1 MNKKELKP
9 KEIVKELDR
18 YIISQD
24 EAKRAIA
31 IAIRNRWRRQRVK
44 GLMRE
49 EILPNNLILIGPTGV
64 GKTEIA
70 RRIAR
75 LVDAPFIKVEASK
88 YTEVGYVGR
97 DVEAMVRDLMNISVN
112 MVKAGRQIEVAER
125 ARKLSEE
132 RLLDLL
138 LPGVEK
144 EKQRESREKLRKLL
158 REGALKDKYVNIPVY
173 IQTFPLVEIFGP
185 MGMEEINT
193 DLHDMISS
201 IAPKKHKTKRVKV
214 DEAKEILAQ
223 EEAQKLVD
231 MEEVISEAK
240 GKVENSG
247 IIFIDELDKIVGADG
262 RGGPD
267 VSRAGVQRDLLPIV
281 EGCNVTTKYGM
292 VKTDHILFI
301 AAGAFTSSKPSDL
314 IPELQGRFPIRV
326 ELSQLKKEDFVR
338 ILTEPENALIKQ
350 YVALFKTDKVELSF
364 DEKAIDAIAEYAAI
378 VNETTDDIGARR
390 LHTIMFALMDKW
402 LYELPK
408 KNIRKVHIEEKDVRD
423 RLKDIVKNVDI
434 ARYIL

>member
-1 MNKKELKP
+1 MNKRELKP

-18 YIISQD
+18 YIIGQD

-31 IAIRNRWRRQRVK
+31 IAIRNRWRRQKVK
-44 GLMRE
+44 GIMRE

-75 LVDAPFIKVEASK
+75 LVDAPFMKVEASK

-112 MVKAGRQIEVAER
+112 MVRARRQIEVAER
-125 ARKLSEE
+125 ARERGEE

-138 LPGVEK
+138 LPGEDK
-144 EKQRESREKLRKLL
+144 EKQKESREKLRKLL
-158 REGALKDKYVNIPVY
+158 RGRALKDRYVDIPLYV
-173 IQTFPLVEIFGP
+173 QTFPLIEIFGP

-193 DLHDMISS
+193 DLQDMMSS
-201 IAPKKHKTKRVKV
+201 IAPKKRKTKRVKV

-231 MEEVISEAK
+231 MEEVIGKAK
-240 GKVENSG
+240 EKVENSG

-292 VKTDHILFI
+292 VRTEHILFI

-326 ELSQLKKEDFVR
+326 ELTSLKKEDFKR

-350 YVALFKTDKVELSF
+350 YIALFKTEKVDLLF
-364 DEKAIDAIAEYAAI
+364 DNKAIDAIAEYATI

-390 LHTIMFALMDKW
+390 LQTIMFTLMENW

-408 KNIRKVHIEEKDVRD
+408 RSLKEVHIKERDVRD

>member
-1 MNKKELKP
+1 MIKRELKP

-18 YIISQD
+18 YIIGQN

-44 GLMRE
+44 GPMRE

-70 RRIAR
+70 RRIAK
-75 LVDAPFIKVEASK
+75 LVDAPFIKVEATK
-88 YTEVGYVGR
+88 YTEIGYVGR
-97 DVEAMVRDLMNISVN
+97 DVEAMIRDLTNISVN
-112 MVKAGRQIEVAER
+112 MVRARKQIEVVER
-125 ARKLSEE
+125 ARKRGEE

-138 LPGVEK
+138 LPREDK
-144 EKQRESREKLRKLL
+144 EQQKESREKLRKLL
-158 REGALKDKYVNIPVY
+158 REGALKDRYVDIPISV
-173 IQTFPLVEIFGP
+173 QAFPIIEMFGP

-193 DLHDMISS
+193 DLQDMMSS
-201 IAPKKHKTKRVKV
+201 IVPKKHKTKKVKV

-223 EEAQKLVD
+223 EEAQKLID
-231 MEEVISEAK
+231 MEEVIREAK
-240 GKVENSG
+240 EKMENSG
-247 IIFIDELDKIVGADG
+247 IIFIDELDKIVGAEG
-262 RGGPD
+262 RMGPD

-292 VKTDHILFI
+292 VRTDHILFI

-314 IPELQGRFPIRV
+314 IPELQGRLPIRV
-326 ELSQLKKEDFVR
+326 ELSQLKKEDFRR

-350 YVALFKTDKVELSF
+350 YTVLFRTENVDLSF
-364 DEKAIDAIAEYAAI
+364 DKKAIDAIAEYAAL

-390 LHTIMFALMDKW
+390 LYTIMFILMENL
-402 LYELPK
+402 LYKLPK
-408 KNIRKVHIEEKDVRD
+408 RGIKKVIIEEKDVRE
-423 RLKDIVKNVDI
+423 RLKEVVKNVDI

>member
-1 MNKKELKP
+1 
-9 KEIVKELDR
+9 
-18 YIISQD
+18 
-24 EAKRAIA
+24 
-31 IAIRNRWRRQRVK
+31 
-44 GLMRE
+44 MRE

-364 DEKAIDAIAEYAAI
+364 DEKAIDAIAE
-378 VNETTDDIGARR
+378 
-390 LHTIMFALMDKW
+390 
-402 LYELPK
+402 
-408 KNIRKVHIEEKDVRD
+408 
-423 RLKDIVKNVDI
+423 
-434 ARYIL
+434 

>member
-1 MNKKELKP
+1 VNKKELKP

>member
-1 MNKKELKP
+1 MNKRELKP

-18 YIISQD
+18 HIIGQS

-75 LVDAPFIKVEASK
+75 LVNAPFMKVEASK

-112 MVKAGRQIEVAER
+112 MVKARRQIEVAER
-125 ARKLSEE
+125 ARERGEE

-138 LPGVEK
+138 LPGENK
-144 EKQRESREKLRKLL
+144 EKQKESRDKLRKLL
-158 REGALKDKYVNIPVY
+158 RKGALKDRFVNVPVY
-173 IQTFPLVEIFGP
+173 VQSFPLIEIFGP

-193 DLHDMISS
+193 DIQDMMSS
-201 IAPKKHKTKRVKV
+201 IAPKKHKTKRIKV
-214 DEAKEILAQ
+214 NEAKEILAQ

-240 GKVENSG
+240 ENMENSG

-292 VKTDHILFI
+292 VRTDHILFI

-326 ELSQLKKEDFVR
+326 ELARLKKEDFKR

-350 YVALFKTDKVELSF
+350 YIALFKTEKVDMSF
-364 DEKAIDAIAEYAAI
+364 DEMAIDAIAEYAAK

-390 LHTIMFALMDKW
+390 LHTIMFALMEDW
-402 LYELPK
+402 LYKVPK
-408 KNIRKVHIEEKDVRD
+408 RGIKKVHIEENDVRE

>member
-1 MNKKELKP
+1 MNKRELKP
-9 KEIVKELDR
+9 KEIVKELDQ
-18 YIISQD
+18 YIIGQD

-31 IAIRNRWRRQRVK
+31 IAIRNRWRRQKVK
-44 GLMRE
+44 GIMRE

-75 LVDAPFIKVEASK
+75 LVNAPFMKVEATK

-112 MVKAGRQIEVAER
+112 MVRAQRQIEVAER
-125 ARKLSEE
+125 ARERGEE

-138 LPGVEK
+138 LPGEDK
-144 EKQRESREKLRKLL
+144 EKQKESREKLRKLL
-158 REGALKDKYVNIPVY
+158 RGGALKDRYVDIPLYV
-173 IQTFPLVEIFGP
+173 QTFPLIEIFGP

-193 DLHDMISS
+193 DLQDMMSS
-201 IAPKKHKTKRVKV
+201 IAPKKRKTKRVKV

-231 MEEVISEAK
+231 MEEVIGKAK
-240 GKVENSG
+240 EKVENSG

-292 VKTDHILFI
+292 
-301 AAGAFTSSKPSDL
+301 
-314 IPELQGRFPIRV
+314 
-326 ELSQLKKEDFVR
+326 
-338 ILTEPENALIKQ
+338 
-350 YVALFKTDKVELSF
+350 
-364 DEKAIDAIAEYAAI
+364 
-378 VNETTDDIGARR
+378 
-390 LHTIMFALMDKW
+390 
-402 LYELPK
+402 
-408 KNIRKVHIEEKDVRD
+408 
-423 RLKDIVKNVDI
+423 
-434 ARYIL
+434 